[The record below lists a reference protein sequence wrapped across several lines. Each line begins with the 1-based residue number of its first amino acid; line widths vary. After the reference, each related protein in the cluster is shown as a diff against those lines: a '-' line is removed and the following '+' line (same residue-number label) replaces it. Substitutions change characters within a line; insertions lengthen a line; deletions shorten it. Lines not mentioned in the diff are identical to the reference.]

1 MFVKEKITSK
11 DHVNF
16 KIYLSFDDFAF
27 IKPLRMVAFSE
38 EVLQQFKKFCHFLRK
53 FNKKYLMKLLQ
64 GHSRSKIQKKVRMW
78 QFKSKLS
85 SQRPPASVSN
95 ISLRKREN

>member
-1 MFVKEKITSK
+1 MFVKETITSK

-53 FNKKYLMKLLQ
+53 FNKKISYEAS
-64 GHSRSKIQKKVRMW
+64 SRSFYVRNSEKVILW
-78 QFKSKLS
+78 QFKIKLS
-85 SQRPPASVSN
+85 SQRPPDIITS
-95 ISLRKREN
+95 